1 MLILVL
7 IGALMVAVTV
17 VLHAVGTTA
26 WVRHLVRRHSSSDG
40 SWRPA
45 SIYWVMISTALVML
59 LLHIAEVV
67 LWATAY
73 RTFVPDELESFEE
86 ATYFSFVTFTSLGY
100 GDITLSSKWRLLS
113 GIEALNGIL
122 LAGFST
128 ALLFGVLARAWD
140 AKKEA

>member
-1 MLILVL
+1 
-7 IGALMVAVTV
+7 
-17 VLHAVGTTA
+17 
-26 WVRHLVRRHSSSDG
+26 
-40 SWRPA
+40 
-45 SIYWVMISTALVML
+45 ML
-59 LLHIAEVV
+59 LLHTVEVV

>member
-7 IGALMVAVTV
+7 IGALMIAVTV

-26 WVRHLVRRHSSSDG
+26 WVRHLVRRHGRSDG

-45 SIYWVMISTALVML
+45 AIYWVMISTALVML

-73 RTFVPDELESFEE
+73 WTFVPDELESFEE

-140 AKKEA
+140 TKKEG